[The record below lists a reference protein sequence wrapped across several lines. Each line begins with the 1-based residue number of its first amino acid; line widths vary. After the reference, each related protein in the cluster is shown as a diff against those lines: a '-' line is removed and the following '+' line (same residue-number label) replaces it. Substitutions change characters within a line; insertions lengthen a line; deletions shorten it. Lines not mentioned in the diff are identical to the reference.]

1 MEIIEGN
8 FNKQIETK
16 ATVEDGL
23 RALLEDGDLSSF
35 DEMIVVLNSSKGNGT
50 AISTNCNIEVT
61 HFLLH
66 YAALTL
72 LSGETTAG
80 E

>member
-8 FNKQIETK
+8 FGTAVTTK

-23 RALLEDGDLSSF
+23 KNLLEADLSAF
-35 DEMIVVLNSSKGNGT
+35 DEMVVVLNSSEGNGT
-50 AISTNCNIEVT
+50 TISTHCNLEVT

>member
-8 FNKQIETK
+8 FKQAISTK

-23 RALLEDGDLSSF
+23 KALLEADLSKF
-35 DEMIVVLNSSKGNGT
+35 DEMIVVLNSSEGDGT
-50 AISTNCNIEVT
+50 TISTNCNLEVT

-66 YAALTL
+66 YAAMTL
-72 LSGETTAG
+72 LSGEMTVGA
-80 E
+80 

>member
-8 FNKQIETK
+8 FKQAISTK

-23 RALLEDGDLSSF
+23 KALLEADLSAY
-35 DEMIVVLNSSKGNGT
+35 DEMVVVLNSAEGDGT
-50 AISTNCNIEVT
+50 TISTNCNLEVT

-66 YAALTL
+66 YAAQTI
-72 LSGETTAG
+72 LSGDISVG

>member
-8 FNKQIETK
+8 FNKAISTK

-23 RALLEDGDLSSF
+23 KALLEADLSAF
-35 DEMIVVLNSSKGNGT
+35 DEMIVVLNSSEGDGT
-50 AISTNCNIEVT
+50 TISTNCNLEVT

-66 YAALTL
+66 YAAMTILN
-72 LSGETTAG
+72 GEMTIG

>member
-8 FNKQIETK
+8 FKQEIETR

-23 RALLEDGDLSSF
+23 RALLEDADLSSF

-50 AISTNCNIEVT
+50 TISTNCNIEVT

-66 YAALTL
+66 YAAMTL

-80 E
+80 A